1 MRADCQTA
9 ASGGAQ
15 INPRIN
21 PQADDN
27 HALAADHDAMTTTD
41 YLINGLF
48 VLLVLRQART
58 RRLDTR
64 SLVLPLVAVF
74 FVAQN
79 YIHTV
84 PTAGSDLILIGT
96 LAGAGLVLGT
106 LSALA
111 THVGVDGE
119 GFPVARVGWVAG
131 TLLVFGICSRMVFAF
146 AVTHGAGADIRSFSI
161 AHHLSAAAWPI
172 ALVSMAIL
180 EVSVRV
186 VGVHLRGRRA
196 AAVRPAATVP
206 AGALA

>member
-1 MRADCQTA
+1 ML
-9 ASGGAQ
+9 S
-15 INPRIN
+15 
-21 PQADDN
+21 
-27 HALAADHDAMTTTD
+27 MTITD

-48 VLLVLRQART
+48 VLLVLRQARE

-74 FVAQN
+74 FVASN
-79 YIHTV
+79 YIHSL
-84 PTAGSDLILIGT
+84 PSGGNDLVLIAT
-96 LAGAGLVLGT
+96 LAAAGLLLGS

-111 THVGVDGE
+111 THVRVNGE

-131 TLLVFGICSRMVFAF
+131 ALLVFGICSRMVFAF

-161 AHHLSAAAWPI
+161 AHHLSAAAWPV
-172 ALVSMAIL
+172 ALVSMAVL

-186 VGVHLRGRRA
+186 AGVHLRGRRA
-196 AAVRPAATVP
+196 AALQPVATVP